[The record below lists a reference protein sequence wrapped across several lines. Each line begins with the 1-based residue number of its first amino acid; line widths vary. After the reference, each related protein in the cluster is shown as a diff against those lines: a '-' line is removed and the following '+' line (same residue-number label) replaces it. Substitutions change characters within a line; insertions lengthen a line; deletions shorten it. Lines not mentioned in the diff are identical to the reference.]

1 MSNTINRNIS
11 RGLGVVF
18 GDSGQQATWY
28 RYSGSAAGAPAFG
41 IQGGAVYATAAA
53 SIIQSRNTT
62 TREAQVAG
70 GQLAVGGIPILSRQ
84 EFGKDDRVRLET
96 KTYSIDGTP
105 LAQFLGGVQFFVVNL
120 KPV

>member
-1 MSNTINRNIS
+1 MSTLNTHIA
-11 RGLGVVF
+11 RGLQKVF
-18 GDSGQQATWY
+18 GDGGQQATWY
-28 RYSGSAAGAPAFG
+28 RYSGSADGAPWAG
-41 IQGGAVYATAAA
+41 IQGGVVYATAAA

-70 GQLAVGGIPILSRQ
+70 GQLAVGGIPVLSRQ
-84 EFGKDDRVRLET
+84 EFGKDDRIRFET